1 MLSIFAVPKPF
12 AGHVA
17 VIQRNAIESW
27 KRIDPS
33 IEIIL
38 LGDEQG
44 TRETAETLGACHV
57 AVLERNALGT
67 PLLSSIF
74 AEGEKAASNDV
85 VCYANSDI
93 IFLPGL
99 LTALDTLLQQG
110 LSRFLMVGSRWDVN
124 VTEPIDFG
132 TDWVTRLWTL
142 VSEESRFYV
151 GFDYFIYPK
160 GVLGSLPPFA
170 IGRGYWDRWLL
181 YHAYKSGVDLVDA
194 TTTITPVHQNHKN
207 PHHPTGKKGIFYG
220 EEAHLN
226 KRLAGVGAEFE
237 TRAANWRLADG
248 RLRRL
253 TLRQRLSRQAYVSTA
268 IRPSLHPFAAFLRRV
283 LLRTRLLSP
292 AEAAK

>member
-12 AGHVA
+12 SGQIA

-33 IEIIL
+33 IEVIL
-38 LGDEQG
+38 LGDEEG
-44 TRETAETLGACHV
+44 TRETAERFGARHV
-57 AVLERNALGT
+57 PVLARSALGT

-74 AEGEKAASNDV
+74 AEGEKAASRDV
-85 VCYANSDI
+85 VCYANADI

-99 LTALDTLLQQG
+99 LRALDTVLQHG
-110 LSRFLMVGSRWDVN
+110 PSPFLMVGPRWDVN
-124 VTEPIDFG
+124 VTGPVDFAA
-132 TDWVTRLWTL
+132 DWVTSLKTL
-142 VSEESRFYV
+142 VREEGRFYV

-160 GVLGSLPPFA
+160 GALGTFPPFA

-181 YHAYKSGVDLVDA
+181 YHAYKSGIDLIDA
-194 TTTITPVHQNHKN
+194 TTIITPVHQNHIN

-220 EEAHLN
+220 DEAQFN

-237 TRAANWRLADG
+237 TRAANWRFEQG

-253 TLRQRLSRQAYVSTA
+253 TVRERLSRQAYINTA
-268 IRPSLHPFAAFLRRV
+268 IRPRLHPFAAFLRRL